1 MKKEFSI
8 RFAKF
13 FAVVLMASGLTT
25 AYAQEYPSKP
35 VKLVVWTAPG
45 GSIDTLSRLM
55 GEKLSL
61 RWKQPVVVENKP
73 GASGILASEY
83 VAKAPADGHTLLVTI
98 NTTHINIPVL
108 RSNLP
113 YDPVRDF
120 EPVSQLAIGS
130 VTLIAPAAYPADNL
144 QEFVA
149 LAKKKGGLVNYGSW
163 GVGSSAHLFGTLLQ
177 QKTGLD
183 MNHITYKGEMPAITD
198 MLGGRLDVTFAGGG
212 TARAQLEGG
221 KIKILGITG
230 PRRIRALPNVAT
242 FAEQG
247 FSGFELAGWV
257 AVYAPAKTPKE
268 TIRKIA
274 ADIAEVVQIQEIQ
287 ARMIENGFDPVGST
301 PVQFEALYREE
312 YPKWKKLIIDSGA
325 KVE

>member
-1 MKKEFSI
+1 M
-8 RFAKF
+8 
-13 FAVVLMASGLTT
+13 
-25 AYAQEYPSKP
+25 
-35 VKLVVWTAPG
+35 
-45 GSIDTLSRLM
+45 
-55 GEKLSL
+55 
-61 RWKQPVVVENKP
+61 
-73 GASGILASEY
+73 
-83 VAKAPADGHTLLVTI
+83 
-98 NTTHINIPVL
+98 
-108 RSNLP
+108 
-113 YDPVRDF
+113 
-120 EPVSQLAIGS
+120 
-130 VTLIAPAAYPADNL
+130 
-144 QEFVA
+144 
-149 LAKKKGGLVNYGSW
+149 
-163 GVGSSAHLFGTLLQ
+163 
-177 QKTGLD
+177 
-183 MNHITYKGEMPAITD
+183 
-198 MLGGRLDVTFAGGG
+198 
-212 TARAQLEGG
+212 
-221 KIKILGITG
+221 GITG